1 MDTSTRG
8 LVIECGEKVG
18 KLFLRIILSLFMN
31 NENKIMLQRW
41 KSMLEIVSSDFIDH
55 QTNSAQAPI

>member
-18 KLFLRIILSLFMN
+18 KLFLRTISSFFMN
-31 NENKIMLQRW
+31 NENKMLQRW
-41 KSMLEIVSSDFIDH
+41 KSMLEIVSYDFIDH

>member
-41 KSMLEIVSSDFIDH
+41 KSMLEIVSYDFIDR
-55 QTNSAQAPI
+55 QTNSALAPI

>member
-18 KLFLRIILSLFMN
+18 KQFLRIISSLFMN
-31 NENKIMLQRW
+31 NETKMLHR
-41 KSMLEIVSSDFIDH
+41 
-55 QTNSAQAPI
+55 